1 GTDVTNKVE
10 VTESSLEGHNKDS
23 NIVNPHNA
31 QRVTL
36 KYKWKFGEGIKA
48 GDYFDFTLS
57 DNVET
62 HGISTLRKVPEIK
75 SSTEDKVMAN
85 GQVINERTIRYTF
98 TDYIN
103 NKKDLTAELNLNLFI
118 DPTTVTKQGSQKVE
132 VTLGQNKVSK
142 EFDIKYLDGVKDRM
156 GVT

>member
-1 GTDVTNKVE
+1 M
-10 VTESSLEGHNKDS
+10 S
-23 NIVNPHNA
+23 
-31 QRVTL
+31 
-36 KYKWKFGEGIKA
+36 
-48 GDYFDFTLS
+48 DFTLS

-85 GQVINERTIRYTF
+85 GQLINERTIRYTF

-118 DPTTVTKQGSQKVE
+118 DPTTVTKQGDQKVE
-132 VTLGQNKVSK
+132 VTLSRK
-142 EFDIKYLDGVKDRM
+142 
-156 GVT
+156 

>member
-1 GTDVTNKVE
+1 
-10 VTESSLEGHNKDS
+10 
-23 NIVNPHNA
+23 
-31 QRVTL
+31 VTL

-103 NKKDLTAELNLNLFI
+103 NKKDLT
-118 DPTTVTKQGSQKVE
+118 
-132 VTLGQNKVSK
+132 
-142 EFDIKYLDGVKDRM
+142 
-156 GVT
+156 

>member
-1 GTDVTNKVE
+1 M
-10 VTESSLEGHNKDS
+10 

-62 HGISTLRKVPEIK
+62 HGISTWLSSEIK
-75 SSTEDKVMAN
+75 SSTEDKSY
-85 GQVINERTIRYTF
+85 GKWSSY
-98 TDYIN
+98 
-103 NKKDLTAELNLNLFI
+103 K
-118 DPTTVTKQGSQKVE
+118 
-132 VTLGQNKVSK
+132 
-142 EFDIKYLDGVKDRM
+142 
-156 GVT
+156 